1 MNCPIVMS
9 RLLQLKEMLAN
20 DPKDSF
26 LLFAI
31 AMEYKNSDQIE
42 EAIEQFRI
50 LQSNDPKYV
59 GLYYHLAK
67 CYEERDL
74 TDKALE
80 TYDKGIIMAT
90 ELNDLHAKSEL
101 MNEKMNLE
109 LEL

>member
-1 MNCPIVMS
+1 MS
-9 RLLQLKEMLAN
+9 RHQQLKEMLEN

-26 LLFAI
+26 ILFAI
-31 AMEYKNSDQIE
+31 AMEYKNSGHTND
-42 EAIEQFRI
+42 AIEQFQV
-50 LQSNDPKYV
+50 LKSNDAKYV

-67 CYEERDL
+67 CYEEKML
-74 TDKALE
+74 TQQAME
-80 TYDKGIIMAT
+80 TYTEGILIAT